1 MMNLLKDPLIYIY
14 GLSFIS
20 SMVGFSFF
28 LYWWYKYKKA
38 TPIYAYVTFL
48 FLAISIFI
56 GGNIHVR
63 ILLNLNED
71 PLYVLPVLAHW
82 MWLIRAIPLLVV
94 QIGIVFLVAK
104 RMRKTRKALRK
115 LEEKRFEK
123 QYPQSLLLVE
133 DNPIVKRFLQKM
145 FQECL
150 PNIKVFS
157 ANRVSE
163 AESIFNSNHDIGV
176 VVSDMRLPGRSGFEF
191 CRAVRLERPWVIII
205 GMTGYMDD
213 FELWAARGIGFDDYF
228 FKPFRVRDLIESLKK
243 ELEKLERWQVRGIQE
258 TFGSDEVLV
267 ENTIVDDDN
276 ACKNTY

>member
-1 MMNLLKDPLIYIY
+1 MMNLFVDPLIYIY
-14 GLSFIS
+14 GLNFIS
-20 SMVGFSFF
+20 SMIGFSFF

-48 FLAISIFI
+48 FLAIAIYL
-56 GGNIHVR
+56 GGNVHAR
-63 ILLNLNED
+63 ILLDLKDD
-71 PLYVLPVLAHW
+71 PLSILPTIQHW
-82 MWLIRAIPLLVV
+82 TWTLRAIPLLIV

-104 RMRKTRKALRK
+104 RMKKTRKALRK

-133 DNPIVKRFLQKM
+133 DNPIVRRFLQKM

-150 PNIKVFS
+150 PDIRVFS
-157 ANRVSE
+157 ASRVSE

-191 CRAVRLERPWVIII
+191 CRVVRLERPWVIII

-228 FKPFRVRDLIESLKK
+228 FKPFRVKDLIESLKK
-243 ELEKLERWQVRGIQE
+243 ELEKLERWQIRGVQE
-258 TFGSDEVLV
+258 KFGSDEVLV